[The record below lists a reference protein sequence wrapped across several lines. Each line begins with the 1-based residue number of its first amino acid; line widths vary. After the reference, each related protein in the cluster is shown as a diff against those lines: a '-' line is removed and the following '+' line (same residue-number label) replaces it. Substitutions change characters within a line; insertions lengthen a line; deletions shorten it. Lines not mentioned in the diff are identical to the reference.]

1 MWSLA
6 ALAMAAALL
15 SPLAAQEPFAG
26 SAALDQAIEEAI
38 QRDQIPG
45 AVLLVSHKGQVVHRK
60 AYGARSLTPRREA
73 MTVDTIFDAASLTK
87 VVATT
92 PALMKLFEEGKLRLN
107 DRVTQYLPEFQGG
120 TSEITVRQLLTHF
133 SGLRPDLDLQPPW
146 SGYETGIKLALIDKP
161 AARPGERFAYSD
173 INFILLG
180 EIVRKLSGKP
190 LSEYAWEVVFRPLGM
205 TDTMFQP
212 PLSLRPRIAPTEIL
226 AGDKEPLRGVV
237 HDTTTRYMGG
247 VAGHAGVFTTAGDLA
262 RYADMLLGLGQSGA
276 VRLFSALT
284 VEKFTSPQS
293 PPDQPILRGLGWDID
308 SQYSGNR
315 GELFPLGSYGHTGF
329 TGTSMWIDPT
339 TQTYVILLTNSV
351 HPRPR
356 PAITSLRAR
365 VATIV
370 AAAVGLDTPGLA
382 LTGYNETIAA
392 GVRRVV
398 SRNGQVQTG
407 LDVLAAQNFAP
418 LAGKRVG
425 LIANHTSVDLE
436 GRRSV
441 DLMLQAGVK
450 VTAILSPEHGATG
463 DIDDATAAEPL
474 DPTTGIP
481 IWSLYSTEP
490 LRPSPE
496 MLRDLD
502 VLVFDIQDAGARF
515 YTYISTLGY
524 ALEEAARHGLP
535 FWVLDR
541 PNPINGVR
549 VEGPLLDQDLISGVG
564 YFPLPLRHG
573 MTVGELA
580 RMFNEENRLGADLHV
595 VEMKGWQRGDWF
607 DATGLTWINPSPNL
621 RSLNA
626 ALLYPGVA
634 MLEYSAAYSVG
645 RGTDAPFEQI
655 GAAWIGGRE
664 LAAYLNRRLV
674 PGVRFYPTRFQPA
687 SSVLAGVALE
697 GVRFVITDREAFSA
711 QRLGLEIAAALLRL
725 YPEKISL
732 DLNRRLIG
740 DEATIKALAAGA
752 DPRQIQQGNEDNL
765 DGVVRLRAKYLLYR

>member
-1 MWSLA
+1 
-6 ALAMAAALL
+6 
-15 SPLAAQEPFAG
+15 
-26 SAALDQAIEEAI
+26 
-38 QRDQIPG
+38 
-45 AVLLVSHKGQVVHRK
+45 
-60 AYGARSLTPRREA
+60 
-73 MTVDTIFDAASLTK
+73 
-87 VVATT
+87 
-92 PALMKLFEEGKLRLN
+92 
-107 DRVTQYLPEFQGG
+107 
-120 TSEITVRQLLTHF
+120 
-133 SGLRPDLDLQPPW
+133 
-146 SGYETGIKLALIDKP
+146 
-161 AARPGERFAYSD
+161 
-173 INFILLG
+173 
-180 EIVRKLSGKP
+180 
-190 LSEYAWEVVFRPLGM
+190 
-205 TDTMFQP
+205 
-212 PLSLRPRIAPTEIL
+212 
-226 AGDKEPLRGVV
+226 
-237 HDTTTRYMGG
+237 
-247 VAGHAGVFTTAGDLA
+247 
-262 RYADMLLGLGQSGA
+262 
-276 VRLFSALT
+276 VRLFSPLT

-329 TGTSMWIDPT
+329 TGTSIWIDPT

-351 HPRPR
+351 HPQPR

-382 LTGYNETIAA
+382 LTGYNETMA
-392 GVRRVV
+392 GVRRVI

-407 LDVLAAQNFAP
+407 LDVLAAQKFAP

-425 LIANHTSVDLE
+425 LIANHTSVDRE

-441 DLMLQAGVK
+441 DLMIRAGVK
-450 VTAILSPEHGATG
+450 VAAILSPEHGTTG
-463 DIDDATAAEPL
+463 DIEGGTAAGSK

-481 IWSLYSTEP
+481 ILSLYTTEP
-490 LRPSPE
+490 IGPTPE

-502 VLVFDIQDAGARF
+502 VLVFDIQDAGVRF

-524 ALEEAARHGLP
+524 ALEAAARHGIP

-549 VEGPLLDQDLISGVG
+549 VEGPLLDQGLVSGVG

-580 RMFNEENRLGADLHV
+580 RMVNAEKRLSADLHV

-607 DATGLTWINPSPNL
+607 DATGLTWIDPSPNL

-655 GAAWIGGRE
+655 GAAWIRGRE
-664 LAAYLNRRLV
+664 LAAHLNGRLV
-674 PGVRFYPTRFQPA
+674 PGVRFYPARFRPA
-687 SSVLAGVALE
+687 SSALAGVTVE

-725 YPEKISL
+725 YPGKISL

-740 DEATIKALAAGA
+740 NEGTIQALAAGA
-752 DPRQIQQGNEDNL
+752 DPRQIEQAGQDSL
-765 DGVVRLRAKYLLYR
+765 DGFLRLRAKYLLYR

>member
-1 MWSLA
+1 
-6 ALAMAAALL
+6 
-15 SPLAAQEPFAG
+15 
-26 SAALDQAIEEAI
+26 
-38 QRDQIPG
+38 
-45 AVLLVSHKGQVVHRK
+45 
-60 AYGARSLTPRREA
+60 
-73 MTVDTIFDAASLTK
+73 
-87 VVATT
+87 
-92 PALMKLFEEGKLRLN
+92 
-107 DRVTQYLPEFQGG
+107 
-120 TSEITVRQLLTHF
+120 
-133 SGLRPDLDLQPPW
+133 
-146 SGYETGIKLALIDKP
+146 
-161 AARPGERFAYSD
+161 
-173 INFILLG
+173 
-180 EIVRKLSGKP
+180 
-190 LSEYAWEVVFRPLGM
+190 
-205 TDTMFQP
+205 
-212 PLSLRPRIAPTEIL
+212 
-226 AGDKEPLRGVV
+226 
-237 HDTTTRYMGG
+237 
-247 VAGHAGVFTTAGDLA
+247 
-262 RYADMLLGLGQSGA
+262 
-276 VRLFSALT
+276 
-284 VEKFTSPQS
+284 
-293 PPDQPILRGLGWDID
+293 
-308 SQYSGNR
+308 
-315 GELFPLGSYGHTGF
+315 
-329 TGTSMWIDPT
+329 
-339 TQTYVILLTNSV
+339 
-351 HPRPR
+351 
-356 PAITSLRAR
+356 

-370 AAAVGLDTPGLA
+370 AASVGLATRGLA
-382 LTGYNETIAA
+382 LTGYNEAMV

-425 LIANHTSVDLE
+425 LIANHTSLDLA

-450 VTAILSPEHGATG
+450 VAAILSPEHGATG
-463 DIDDATAAEPL
+463 EIDGATAALSE
-474 DPTTGIP
+474 DPATGIP
-481 IWSLYSTEP
+481 VWSLHTTEP
-490 LRPSPE
+490 IRPSPE

-524 ALEEAARHGLP
+524 ALEEAALHGIP

-549 VEGPLLDQDLISGVG
+549 VEGPLLDPDLISGVG

-580 RMFNEENRLGADLHV
+580 RMIDAEKQLGAELHV

-607 DATGLTWINPSPNL
+607 DATGLTWVNPSPNL

-664 LAAYLNRRLV
+664 LAAYLNGRLV
-674 PGVRFYPTRFQPA
+674 PGVRFYATRFQPV
-687 SSVLAGVALE
+687 SSALAGVAVE

-725 YPEKISL
+725 YPGKVDL

-740 DEATIKALAAGA
+740 NQATIDKLAAGE
-752 DPRQIQQGNEDNL
+752 DPRRIEQVNEDNI
-765 DGVVRLRAKYLLYR
+765 DSVIRMRARYLLYR